1 MNDVHENFYADKN
14 MFDFSEYWENS
25 KLYNK
30 KNKKVIGNMKDETES
45 VRL

>member
-1 MNDVHENFYADKN
+1 MTCTKIFMQIKICLILVNIEKIQSFIT
-14 MFDFSEYWENS
+14 
-25 KLYNK
+25 K